1 MKTYRI
7 EASYL
12 TYLSLEIEAENLAEA
27 KEIAYN
33 ADGGDFKGDNYG
45 DWNIDRV
52 EEVQK
57 WKHYLKQLQAVA

>member
-57 WKHYLKQLQAVA
+57 